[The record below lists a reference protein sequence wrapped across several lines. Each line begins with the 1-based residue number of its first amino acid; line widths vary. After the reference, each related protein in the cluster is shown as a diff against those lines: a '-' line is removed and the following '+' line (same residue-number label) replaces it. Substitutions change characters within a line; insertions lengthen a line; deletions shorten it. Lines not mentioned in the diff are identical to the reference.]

1 LPPDSPRFAET
12 LNDLAATYEK
22 EGLYD
27 DAERISKHSLSIL
40 EGSPQPN
47 YPMLVQTLRTYSLI
61 LSKTGRAIEAE
72 PFETRAL
79 VYEARSKEQMNK
91 HP

>member
-1 LPPDSPRFAET
+1 MR
-12 LNDLAATYEK
+12 
-22 EGLYD
+22 
-27 DAERISKHSLSIL
+27 SLSIL

-47 YPMLVQTLRTYSLI
+47 YPMLVQTLRIYSLI

-79 VYEARSKEQMNK
+79 VYEARYKEAITK
-91 HP
+91 DR